1 MHAQDRSLS
10 RSTMPVRRF
19 RLGEEPAD
27 DITATTSASERVEM
41 VVALSRRMLELTGVP
56 VPAYSRDQMPVKVV
70 PLA

>member
-1 MHAQDRSLS
+1 MHARDRSLS

-56 VPAYSRDQMPVKVV
+56 VAAYSRDQMPVSIVR
-70 PLA
+70 LA